1 MSVYVGLDVGTQSV
15 KLVAYDPQERAV
27 VATIGAPM
35 ELISRDD
42 GTREQ
47 QAQWWIDGI
56 VHCFAQLDAELRA
69 RVRGISVS
77 GQQHGFVPVAA
88 DGSVTAPVKLLSLIH
103 I

>member
-1 MSVYVGLDVGTQSV
+1 MSLYVGLDVGTQSV
-15 KLVAYDPQERAV
+15 KLVAYDPQDRAV
-27 VATIGAPM
+27 VATIAAPM

-56 VHCFAQLDAELRA
+56 VHCFAQLEGGLRA

-88 DGSVTAPVKLLSLIH
+88 DGS
-103 I
+103 